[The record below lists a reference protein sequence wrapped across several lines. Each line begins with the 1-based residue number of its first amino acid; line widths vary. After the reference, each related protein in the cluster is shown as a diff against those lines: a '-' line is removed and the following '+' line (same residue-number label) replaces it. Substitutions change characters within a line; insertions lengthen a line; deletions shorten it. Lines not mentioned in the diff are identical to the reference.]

1 MIWFQLFVFVFLWHL
16 GTHMLLPAHC
26 MGFSISFAKTS
37 WFRYPS
43 CSSSYG
49 HSVIHFE
56 WCVWVTWRKTIN
68 AAAVWYE
75 ARKHTFII
83 HFTYGCDYS
92 LKVLE
97 SQIVGFILYISFL
110 YEIVLFWVHIVNML
124 LLLLF
129 YWHKV
134 FDNNNLWGW
143 TDLWKNWWMAIWQT
157 VIPKWATTKESDV
170 APSWSPG
177 KCGT

>member
-1 MIWFQLFVFVFLWHL
+1 MGLGNVRITLSCIQTVQVHLYLLTCYFVMIWFQLFVFLFLWHL

-56 WCVWVTWRKTIN
+56 WCVWVTWQKTIN

-75 ARKHTFII
+75 ARKHIYHPF
-83 HFTYGCDYS
+83 HLWMWLFTQGIRIPNCRIYS
-92 LKVLE
+92 IYLFSIRNCFVL
-97 SQIVGFILYISFL
+97 SAYSKYVTAPLILL
-110 YEIVLFWVHIVNML
+110 
-124 LLLLF
+124 
-129 YWHKV
+129 
-134 FDNNNLWGW
+134 
-143 TDLWKNWWMAIWQT
+143 T
-157 VIPKWATTKESDV
+157 
-170 APSWSPG
+170 
-177 KCGT
+177 